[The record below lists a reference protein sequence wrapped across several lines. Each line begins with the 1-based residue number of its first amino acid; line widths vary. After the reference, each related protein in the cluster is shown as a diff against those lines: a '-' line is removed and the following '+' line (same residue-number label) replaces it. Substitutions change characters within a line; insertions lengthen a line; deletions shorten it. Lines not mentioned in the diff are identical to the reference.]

1 MQIVKIDAM
10 KKSVTKMTIALLHI
24 LTNLKTTQTNV
35 KKICLLCMYIY
46 RYVGFKKKWTTGF
59 YSKHPATEGNL
70 PVRVL
75 KYKCQMQLKMH
86 SDRSGSQNLEFE
98 FFGSPMKLRVY
109 GMLNKGVFKKN

>member
-1 MQIVKIDAM
+1 
-10 KKSVTKMTIALLHI
+10 
-24 LTNLKTTQTNV
+24 
-35 KKICLLCMYIY
+35 MYIY

-59 YSKHPATEGNL
+59 YSKYPATEGNL

-98 FFGSPMKLRVY
+98 FFGSPMELRVY
-109 GMLNKGVFKKN
+109 GKLNKGFFKKNWAKPLFLKKCRKAMFNFP